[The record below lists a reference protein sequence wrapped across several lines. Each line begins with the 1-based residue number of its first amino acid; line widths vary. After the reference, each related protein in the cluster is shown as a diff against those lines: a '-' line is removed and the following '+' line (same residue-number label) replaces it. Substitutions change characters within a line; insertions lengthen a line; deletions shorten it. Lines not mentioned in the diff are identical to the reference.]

1 MKFEMDYYSKTVILH
16 TISLTNLDQKDS
28 RLQSMYIQKE
38 IKKLKANK
46 MPVILLNFKLED
58 MKGTKLSTE
67 L

>member
-1 MKFEMDYYSKTVILH
+1 MDYYSKTVILH
-16 TISLTNLDQKDS
+16 TITVTELDQKDS

-46 MPVILLNFKLED
+46 TPVILLNFKLED
-58 MKGTKLSTE
+58 MKGTKLSIE

>member
-58 MKGTKLSTE
+58 MKGTKLSIE